1 MSQPESRLSRAI
13 MGALRARGIWC
24 FKVHGG
30 PTMMAGVPD
39 IIACV
44 PVKVDIPAAA
54 WIQMVGQFVG
64 FETKMPGGRVSTIQ
78 AKRHDDIHASEGLV
92 CVPRTV
98 CEALTFVD
106 GITGTPHTEPCS

>member
-1 MSQPESRLSRAI
+1 

-39 IIACV
+39 IVACL
-44 PVKVDIPAAA
+44 PFPIHHAAT
-54 WIQMVGQFVG
+54 IGLFVG
-64 FETKMPGGRVSTIQ
+64 FETKMPGGRPSAIQ
-78 AKRHDDIHASEGLV
+78 VKRHDDIRAAGGLV
-92 CVPRTV
+92 CVPKNV

-106 GITGTPHTEPCS
+106 GITGTPHTDPCS